1 MYSTNSR
8 NRKLTRFCEI
18 LSNKHFVTFYYS
30 KDEKTQTLIFSG
42 WLDMV
47 KIYEFFQLALVFF
60 FNYFIIK
67 SWNDFNLRWDPDE
80 FGNISI
86 IRVQSSKIWIPGK

>member
-47 KIYEFFQLALVFF
+47 KIYEFFQSALVFF
-60 FNYFIIK
+60 LIIL
-67 SWNDFNLRWDPDE
+67 SLSL
-80 FGNISI
+80 GLTLI
-86 IRVQSSKIWIPGK
+86 

>member
-47 KIYEFFQLALVFF
+47 KIYEFFQSALVFF

-80 FGNISI
+80 FGNIST
-86 IRVQSSKIWIPGK
+86 IRVQSSKIWIPGQ